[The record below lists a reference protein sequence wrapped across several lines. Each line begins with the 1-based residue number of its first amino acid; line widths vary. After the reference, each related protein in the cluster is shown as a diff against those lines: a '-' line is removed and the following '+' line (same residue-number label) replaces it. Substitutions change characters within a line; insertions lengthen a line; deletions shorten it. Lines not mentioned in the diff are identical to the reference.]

1 MRGSARRGDAVICKI
16 LGSLILLL
24 GGGYISVAFTR
35 FEKRR
40 LRVLDGYISLIYY
53 IKGQIDCYAMPLPD
67 IMASADP
74 AVLAACLGM
83 DLSSPYPLPMI
94 DGGRPLAVMVRE
106 SRLYLEPETERL
118 LTNLTGEL
126 GSSYRAEQVAR
137 CDHYLAALTEER
149 RKLGD
154 TLPLRLRAT
163 CTLCLCCALVAAVL
177 LW

>member
-16 LGSLILLL
+16 FGSLILLL
-24 GGGYISVAFTR
+24 GGGYISMAFTR

-40 LRVLDGYISLIYY
+40 LRVLDGYISLLYY

-74 AVLAACLGM
+74 SVLAACLGM
-83 DLSSPYPLPMI
+83 DLSSPYPQPLI
-94 DGGRPLAVMVRE
+94 EGGRPLSVMVRE

-137 CDHYLAALTEER
+137 CDHYLKALTEER
-149 RKLGD
+149 RKLGN
-154 TLPLRLRAT
+154 TLPLRLRAA
-163 CTLCLCCALVAAVL
+163 CTLCLCCALVAVVL